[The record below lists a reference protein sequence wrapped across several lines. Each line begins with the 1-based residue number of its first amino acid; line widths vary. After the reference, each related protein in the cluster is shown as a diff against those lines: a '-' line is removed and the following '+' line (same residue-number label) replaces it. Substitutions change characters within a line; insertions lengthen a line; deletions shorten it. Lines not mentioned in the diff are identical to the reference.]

1 MPWEKFG
8 EISYDFEEDVFNQV
22 RLAGRLYKPGFRENE
37 FDPTLE
43 FDSLQRLIMAEEDG
57 MNVFD
62 KNFSLFVD
70 IENLITNNSDDNSD
84 ENSDWLIEPTEE
96 DLKPREISV
105 NKEDFEIKKIPAFFV
120 PFSLA
125 KELNIER
132 KLKFLPDSHGK
143 RGRKPIL
150 RKHKKRTQRERNFIA
165 EKLREI
171 VEAGA

>member
-1 MPWEKFG
+1 M
-8 EISYDFEEDVFNQV
+8 ISEVS
-22 RLAGRLYKPGFRENE
+22 L
-37 FDPTLE
+37 DPLR
-43 FDSLQRLIMAEEDG
+43 RLIMAEKDG
-57 MNVFD
+57 INVFD
-62 KNFSLFVD
+62 KKFSLFVD
-70 IENLITNNSDDNSD
+70 IKDLITDDSD